1 MRLTAEATKRGAF
14 PAALVAG
21 LLTLALD
28 PFSWGKVGT
37 LGLGIAAGVTIV
49 LLAAWGMVAL
59 GANAMPE
66 EEFRRIA
73 DRSDT
78 LAAMPDAEREAN
90 EFEGMVIAAIDELP
104 DELADVLDEV
114 PIVISTRGH
123 EFRAYGHYIGDTVA
137 RDDHHDRIVVYQ
149 DTLERDFAHDPELL
163 RAQIARTVRHEVAH
177 HLGWDED
184 GVRGL
189 GL

>member
-1 MRLTAEATKRGAF
+1 MELLDLM
-14 PAALVAG
+14 LVLMA
-21 LLTLALD
+21 
-28 PFSWGKVGT
+28 VGT
-37 LGLGIAAGVTIV
+37 VV

-59 GANAMPE
+59 GANEMSE

-73 DRSDT
+73 ARSEA
-78 LAAMPDAEREAN
+78 LASMPDAERESS
-90 EFEGMVIAAIDELP
+90 EFEDLVRAAIDGLP
-104 DELADVLDEV
+104 EDLAGVLDEI

-123 EFRAYGHYIGDTVA
+123 QYRAYGHYIGDTVA
-137 RDDHHDRIVVYQ
+137 RDDFHDRIVIYQ
-149 DTLERDFAHDPELL
+149 DTLERDFGHDPELL
-163 RAQIARTVRHEVAH
+163 RAEVARTVRHEVAH